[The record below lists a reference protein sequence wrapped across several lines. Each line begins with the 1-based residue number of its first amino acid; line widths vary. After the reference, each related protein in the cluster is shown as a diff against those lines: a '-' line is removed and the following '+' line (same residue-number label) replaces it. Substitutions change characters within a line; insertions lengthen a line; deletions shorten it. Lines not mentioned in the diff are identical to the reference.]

1 MTIKNNI
8 LVIGSG
14 SREHAITWKLL
25 ESNQVDKVILVPGN
39 ASSSTMER
47 VITVECSK
55 IDAES
60 ISNICKE
67 HNVEYVFVGPEVP
80 LVDGIVDGLKRKGI
94 SCFGPT
100 KKAAQLE
107 GSKVFCKDFMARN
120 NIPTARYQTF
130 TDYNKA
136 KQYIESLNYK
146 IVLKASGC
154 AAGKGVLIPS
164 NKEEELEGLKRIMVD
179 KEFGSAGDEIVIEE
193 FLDGEEC
200 SLMCFSDGYSLVV
213 MPPAQDHKR
222 IFDGDKGANTGGM
235 GAYAP
240 APFIVDCNNNA
251 TTDKSKSKS
260 SFGTIIDRC
269 VETILKPTINGMRKE
284 GKPFVGVLFAGLMVS
299 SSSSTTNDKVINVL
313 EFNCRMGDPETQV
326 VLPLLET
333 DLFEIVL
340 ACIEGR
346 LDGLDVKWSNK
357 FAVTVVAA
365 SKGYPDS
372 YPKGLKI
379 NGLLENKNTNDN
391 IIFQAGTTVNGS
403 NDIVTNGGRVLSC
416 TSVSES
422 LEDAIKNSYK
432 LIETISFEGMQY
444 RKDIGQ
450 KALNHLERKKQQQAN
465 SKQSV
470 SYSESGVDI
479 ERGDAVVDNIG
490 PLAKATTRLG
500 CVSDLGGFGALFDTK
515 AAGFRDPIL
524 VSGTDGVGTKLKI
537 AQELGIHDSIGI
549 DLVAMCV
556 NDVVVQGAEPL
567 FFLDYFATGRIHVD
581 VATQVVSGIARGCK
595 ESGCALIG
603 GETAEMPGMYKDGEY
618 DLAGF
623 SVGAVERDQM
633 LPSNIQEGN
642 ILLGLASSGV
652 HSNGYSLVRYLIET
666 KSGGLT
672 YNSIAPFDSSKTL
685 GQVLLT
691 PTKLYVLSCL
701 AAIKSGGVNGLA
713 HITGGGITENLPRV
727 IPDGLDCEVELGS
740 WEILPIFKYLVELGN
755 METEELL
762 KTFNS
767 GIGMIL
773 IVSPDKVDSITKS
786 LESNN
791 EKVYKIGKI
800 INSKTSKQSKSKVI
814 YK

>member
-25 ESNQVDKVILVPGN
+25 ESKQVDKVILVPGN

-47 VITVECSK
+47 VITVACSK

-60 ISNICKE
+60 ISTICKE

-80 LVDGIVDGLKRKGI
+80 LVDGIVDGLRRKGI

-100 KKAAQLE
+100 KKAAELE

-154 AAGKGVLIPS
+154 AAGKGVLIPN
-164 NKEEELEGLKRIMVD
+164 NKEEELEGLKRIMID

-240 APFIVDCNNNA
+240 APFIVEGDR
-251 TTDKSKSKS
+251 TKSKSG
-260 SFGTIIDRC
+260 FGTIIDRC
-269 VETILKPTINGMRKE
+269 VETILKPTVNGMRKE

-299 SSSSTTNDKVINVL
+299 KDNVVNVL

-379 NGLLENKNTNDN
+379 NGLLENKNTADN
-391 IIFQAGTTVNGS
+391 IIFQAGTNVVG
-403 NDIVTNGGRVLSC
+403 NDIVTSGGRVLSC
-416 TSVSES
+416 TSVSDT
-422 LEDAIKNSYK
+422 LEDAIKKSYK

-444 RKDIGQ
+444 RKDIAQ
-450 KALNHLERKKQQQAN
+450 KALDHLERKRQQETCKN
-465 SKQSV
+465 KQSV

-490 PLAKATTRLG
+490 PLAKATTRSG

-515 AAGFRDPIL
+515 AAGFKDPIL

-567 FFLDYFATGRIHVD
+567 YFLDYFATGRIHVN
-581 VATQVVSGIARGCK
+581 VATQVISGIARGCK

-633 LPSNIQEGN
+633 LPANIQEGN
-642 ILLGLASSGV
+642 VLLGLASSGV

-672 YNSIAPFDSSKTL
+672 YNSVAPFDSTKTL
-685 GQVLLT
+685 GEVLLT

-727 IPDGLDCEVELGS
+727 IPDGLDCEIELGS

-762 KTFNS
+762 RTFNS

-791 EKVYKIGKI
+791 EKVYKIGKL
-800 INSKTSKQSKSKVI
+800 INSTTSKQSKSKVI